1 MLPRVDRFFGASSSS
16 SSSSSS
22 SLAVALPS
30 APLVRFDERVSASR
44 PRLDPARGFLGCS
57 SSPSS
62 SSSSSS
68 SPSPFSAASALS
80 RLRRSSHRRMSSTSL
95 IESTLFSVGEEE
107 GRPSRRERVDHL
119 RHKLRAAREEQRLLR
134 VNQVPDVNQ
143 RGHRV
148 ALLDEDLLGVAD
160 PDRVLVI
167 ALGQALGQRGNQGAE
182 RLSHELLSLRLARA
196 EQGDENLEHY
206 LLGSLV
212 RLQKVADVDER
223 PLLAADVL
231 GLEVVPTKLDELL
244 AVSHELVGGGCG

>member
-1 MLPRVDRFFGASSSS
+1 MLTCGHVRSDFFSSVTARWCNATISLSFASPVRKDMRTRKLTRISSMAGVGEKSSTSAADAGAALSLSDLPSPMSMSSTSAMSASPFSADSGRMGSSFLLPRVDRFFGASSSS

-44 PRLDPARGFLGCS
+44 PRLDPARGDFLGCS

-107 GRPSRRERVDHL
+107 GRPSRESEL
-119 RHKLRAAREEQRLLR
+119 TICGTNCAR
-134 VNQVPDVNQ
+134 
-143 RGHRV
+143 
-148 ALLDEDLLGVAD
+148 LGKNSDSCV
-160 PDRVLVI
+160 
-167 ALGQALGQRGNQGAE
+167 
-182 RLSHELLSLRLARA
+182 
-196 EQGDENLEHY
+196 
-206 LLGSLV
+206 
-212 RLQKVADVDER
+212 
-223 PLLAADVL
+223 
-231 GLEVVPTKLDELL
+231 
-244 AVSHELVGGGCG
+244 